1 MSENYQ
7 EENINITENE
17 ELRLPPPPGRSPATR
32 ASSLGERS
40 TSNAE
45 QEPEMRSVTIQ
56 REHRLQRVDANGRLI
71 AHTKSHPSPTRIV
84 QLKPSSS
91 SPSVAPVNTTI
102 NNTTGSARARSWDV
116 DHATLPTRPDDFPL
130 LPTTRIVHGMNA
142 GVISNCI
149 SDCLRIRS
157 VKMTLCKS
165 QGNLARCLNTDF
177 CRFNVRLYSTND
189 GAVLVEVHRLTGDA
203 VSFMRDCRAVFNA
216 AEGKSLQQQSKD
228 EDVPMYLRFP
238 VSQMNFLGSLSLPP
252 PLTTSQ
258 DEYAESIKCTSELL
272 SSHMTDSNMLGM
284 ESLVIQTD
292 PLKTDKSS
300 AMNVS
305 RRILS
310 PSDEEND
317 GFNLH
322 NHLMSILLCNE
333 DSHVMNAEGH
343 QAGEEASLSQ
353 AYHVTKLRNLAMLAL
368 SNALELFSSENL
380 LTSTISSDLEWYTSN
395 LIPTLIHDLN
405 MAVSNPH
412 YACYASRCL
421 STLAKSSVELAHRM
435 KDSGGL
441 DAVKIAEEVGT
452 REFAMLAHDA
462 RTCRESL
469 CVGDGME

>member
-1 MSENYQ
+1 
-7 EENINITENE
+7 
-17 ELRLPPPPGRSPATR
+17 
-32 ASSLGERS
+32 
-40 TSNAE
+40 
-45 QEPEMRSVTIQ
+45 
-56 REHRLQRVDANGRLI
+56 
-71 AHTKSHPSPTRIV
+71 
-84 QLKPSSS
+84 
-91 SPSVAPVNTTI
+91 
-102 NNTTGSARARSWDV
+102 
-116 DHATLPTRPDDFPL
+116 
-130 LPTTRIVHGMNA
+130 MNA

-157 VKMTLCKS
+157 VKMTLSKS
-165 QGNLARCLNTDF
+165 EGNLARCLNTDF

-216 AEGKSLQQQSKD
+216 AEGKSLQQQWKE

-238 VSQMNFLGSLSLPP
+238 VSQMKSLGSLSLPP

-258 DEYAESIKCTSELL
+258 EEYAESIKCTSELL

-317 GFNLH
+317 DFNLH

-333 DSHVMNAEGH
+333 DINAVAEDHHVV
-343 QAGEEASLSQ
+343 EESSSQ
-353 AYHVTKLRNLAMLAL
+353 ADHVTKLRNLAMLAL

-405 MAVSNPH
+405 KAVSNPH
-412 YACYASRCL
+412 DACYASRCL
-421 STLAKSSVELAHRM
+421 STLAKSSVDLAHRM
-435 KDSGGL
+435 KDGGGL
-441 DAVKIAEEVGT
+441 DAVKNAEEVGT
-452 REFAMLAHDA
+452 REFAMLAQDA

-469 CVGDGME
+469 CVVVGME